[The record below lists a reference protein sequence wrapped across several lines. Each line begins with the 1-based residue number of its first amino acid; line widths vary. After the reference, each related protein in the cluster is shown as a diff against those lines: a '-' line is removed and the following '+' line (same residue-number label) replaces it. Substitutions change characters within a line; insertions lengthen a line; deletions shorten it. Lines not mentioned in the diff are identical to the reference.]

1 MARSKFRP
9 PPELVDFVAGY
20 PGPPETQY
28 HGVHATD
35 TVSTMRPIPRV
46 KLLVLLCL
54 LVAGCAQTPMG
65 VAKSAP
71 TPIVP
76 CTLIASADVASA
88 FQRQFQAGTRNS
100 APGEVDNEC
109 MYLGA
114 GLVGIEVESGATAPN
129 FYATAEQKFTL
140 EPAQGGS
147 NAAPVSGVGDR
158 ALLAADGT
166 AILAIK
172 GKIAVFITALLPAAA
187 AADLRSGDVL
197 LAKLVFSRTG

>member
-1 MARSKFRP
+1 MRRWT
-9 PPELVDFVAGY
+9 L
-20 PGPPETQY
+20 
-28 HGVHATD
+28 HATD
-35 TVSTMRPIPRV
+35 TVSTMRTIPRAE
-46 KLLVLLCL
+46 LLVLLCL

-65 VAKSAP
+65 VAQSAP

-114 GLVGIEVESGATAPN
+114 GGIGAGLVGIEVESGATALN

-140 EPAQGGS
+140 APAQGGS